1 MIGLLGCLS
10 VATLSMGCCDNG
22 EGGMGSCKARIE
34 QLKDGG
40 QKQIVF
46 ASFGP
51 RGRRLAEKT
60 ALAACGLP
68 KDTDPTRISFTDDLK
83 YKDED
88 GMEFEMTVYDM
99 NAYLFECP
107 EPGKVSK

>member
-51 RGRRLAEKT
+51 RGGAWQRRLPSPPADCPRT
-60 ALAACGLP
+60 
-68 KDTDPTRISFTDDLK
+68 PTRPASPSRTI
-83 YKDED
+83 
-88 GMEFEMTVYDM
+88 
-99 NAYLFECP
+99 
-107 EPGKVSK
+107 